1 MSSDQH
7 YNIILSGIGGQG
19 IVSTGQIL
27 AGAAIANDMKVLAL
41 EEHGLARRGGS
52 VNMFIRIGDGIFTP
66 LFLEGTGN
74 IIVAF
79 EPYEALRFIKYM
91 NKNGSL
97 ILNTYGNLPVSA
109 LGSKKGQL
117 PYPEVDEIVNILKNQ
132 FNQIIAFSGTEL
144 AKKIGNPIVMS
155 MVMLGALA
163 GSKIL
168 PIPKKYYRSELKNQL
183 NPTIVNVNLKA
194 FEIGYKKANEFI

>member
-19 IVSTGQIL
+19 IVSMGQVL
-27 AGAAIANDMKVLAL
+27 AGAAIANENKVLAL

-52 VNMFIRIGDGIFTP
+52 VHMFIRIGDGIFTP

-74 IIVAF
+74 IIVAL

-91 NKNGSL
+91 KKSGSL
-97 ILNTYGNLPVSA
+97 ILNTYGNLPASV
-109 LGSKKGQL
+109 LGKDKGQP
-117 PYPEVDEIVNILKNQ
+117 PYPEIDEVVKILESQ
-132 FNQIIAFSGTEL
+132 FNQVIAFNGTEL
-144 AKKIGNPIVMS
+144 AQKVGNPIVMS

-163 GSKIL
+163 GSKLL
-168 PIPKKYYRSELKNQL
+168 PIPKKHYKSKLKNQL
-183 NPTIVNVNLKA
+183 NPRILDVNLKA
-194 FEIGYKKANEFI
+194 FESGYKKVKEFI

>member
-1 MSSDQH
+1 MTSRQH

-27 AGAAIANDMKVLAL
+27 AGAGIANGLKVMTL
-41 EEHGLARRGGS
+41 EEHGLARRGGC
-52 VNMFIRIGDGIFTP
+52 VDMFIRIGDGVFTP
-66 LFLEGTGN
+66 IFLEGTGN

-91 NKNGSL
+91 NKNGAL

-109 LGSKKGQL
+109 LGSKKSQPL
-117 PYPEVDEIVNILKNQ
+117 YPEVDEIVNILKNQ
-132 FNQIIAFSGTEL
+132 FNQIIAFNGTEL
-144 AKKIGNPIVMS
+144 AQEIGSPIVMS
-155 MVMLGALA
+155 MILLGALA

-168 PIPKKYYRSELKNQL
+168 PIPKKYYRSELKKQL
-183 NPTIVNVNLKA
+183 NPKIFDINYKA
-194 FEIGYKKANEFI
+194 FEIGYKKVHEFI